1 MNKLKLNYR
10 LNSGTVQLI
19 INYGHKV
26 IAAGKS
32 IYKPL
37 KLTTG
42 IADRH
47 DSFDLKTG
55 RFDKSNPDYRNLNL
69 SLQKTESKIQE
80 LFQKLEIEHTDVS
93 LIEPDVIKSMLIGE
107 MSKSI
112 TKKPVTKIRNLFTLL
127 HEYVE
132 ALTTMGKLDRLSV
145 YNYKQTISTLQE
157 FKQGEPLLESDLTIK
172 FHSEY
177 FDFLAK
183 KGLSNN
189 TLWRFQKALRTLF
202 KYLKMQGVVFGYDY
216 LSAQI
221 RVSYKAPQ
229 NIALTIPELK
239 IIYSHNSKK
248 AYLNRIKHLFIFQAL
263 TGVRYSDVNKFVEMS
278 ICSTPD
284 GDKYKCFEIQTEK
297 TGAKVNIPV
306 MQIAAEIYKMYDGV
320 LPEISNQK
328 YNKYLTELLN
338 EIDYFALERTK
349 TVYENKKKQVVKY
362 TIASQVTTHTAR
374 RSFATIMFNLGCPVR
389 TIMAITSHTKLETFF
404 NYIKLNSDDSSQML
418 NLKNKFDAG
427 WNS

>member
-1 MNKLKLNYR
+1 MVISYGYKLITETSTK
-10 LNSGTVQLI
+10 
-19 INYGHKV
+19 
-26 IAAGKS
+26 
-32 IYKPL
+32 YKPL
-37 KLTTG
+37 IITTG
-42 IADRH
+42 ATDKTN
-47 DSFDLKTG
+47 SFDLKLG
-55 RFDKSNPDYRNLNL
+55 RFERSNPDYRNLNL
-69 SLQKTESKIQE
+69 ALQKSESKIQE
-80 LFQKLEIEHTDVS
+80 LFQKLEIEHGVVS
-93 LIEPDVIKSMLIGE
+93 TIEPEVIKSMLVGE
-107 MSKSI
+107 KAKSEI
-112 TKKPVTKIRNLFTLL
+112 KKPATKVRNLFNILN
-127 HEYVE
+127 EYVE
-132 ALTTMGKLDRLSV
+132 ALTTMGKLERLTI

-306 MQIAAEIYKMYDGV
+306 MQIAAEIYKMYEGV

-328 YNKYLTELLN
+328 YNMYLGELLN
-338 EIDYFALERTK
+338 EIDYFSQERTK

-389 TIMAITSHTKLETFF
+389 TIMAITGHTKLETFF
-404 NYIKLNSDDSSQML
+404 SYIKVNSDDSSQML
-418 NLKNKFDAG
+418 SLKNKFDEG